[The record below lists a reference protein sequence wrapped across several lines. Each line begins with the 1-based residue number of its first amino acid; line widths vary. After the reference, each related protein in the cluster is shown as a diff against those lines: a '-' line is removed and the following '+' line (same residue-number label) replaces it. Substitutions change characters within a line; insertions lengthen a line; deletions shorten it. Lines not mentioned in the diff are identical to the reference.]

1 MSELDSQPVQSLL
14 TIGELVVDW
23 IATTKGASWSGPDT
37 FLRSA
42 GGNAANVAT
51 AYARLGGK
59 TRLVAKV
66 GSDIHGRY
74 LLETLSDSGID
85 TRFVFETS
93 RYPTAQC
100 YVLTSE
106 DEENIFFNW
115 PKPNACHQLTVK
127 ELSPDMFE
135 GSFALH
141 ATGISLTV
149 EPRSHF
155 VIAAMRR
162 ARELGLLISF
172 DAGFP
177 YGEGELAR
185 KLTKEAMSLSH
196 LLKVNLPELIYWL
209 GRSKHEV
216 AVSELAANPTTEKH
230 LEILLTYSRDFLN
243 QTGAEVVLCTLG
255 AFGSIV
261 VNAENEKFYPPY
273 KVKSLAGVG
282 AGDAYVAAILYKL
295 YDNYQKLLAMPGGP
309 PRQAVLLPAKMQQEL
324 EQNRQNSGKMPG
336 VNFIRPQD
344 ILALDWD
351 EAARFA
357 NATGALATRTISASS
372 GLPTLAEVEALLS

>member
-1 MSELDSQPVQSLL
+1 MTDSLTAEMSSNHCLL

-23 IATTKGASWSGPDT
+23 IATTKGASWSKPDT
-37 FLRSA
+37 FLRSP

-51 AYARLGGK
+51 AYARLGGQS
-59 TRLVAKV
+59 RLVAKV

-74 LLETLSDSGID
+74 LLETLGDSGID
-85 TRFVFETS
+85 TRFIFETS

-100 YVLTSE
+100 YVLTGE

-135 GSFALH
+135 GAFALH

-185 KLTKEAMSLSH
+185 KLTREAMSLSH
-196 LLKVNLPELIYWL
+196 MIKVNLPELIYWL

-216 AVSELAANPTTEKH
+216 PPADLAKSPTKPGH
-230 LEILLTYSRDFLN
+230 LDILLSYSRDLMN
-243 QTGAEVVLCTLG
+243 QTGAHVVLCTLG
-255 AFGSIV
+255 AHGSIV
-261 VNAENEKFYPPY
+261 VTDQKEKYYEPLR
-273 KVKSLAGVG
+273 VKSLAGVG
-282 AGDAYVAAILYKL
+282 AGDAYVAAVLYQL
-295 YDNYQKLLAMPGGP
+295 SDNYQKLLALPDGP
-309 PRQAVLLPAKMQQEL
+309 RRHSVLLPAKMQAQA
-324 EQNRQNSGKMPG
+324 QKAPADTT
-336 VNFIRPQD
+336 VRPAD
-344 ILALDWD
+344 ILELDWD
-351 EAARFA
+351 QVAVFA
-357 NATGALATRTISASS
+357 NATGALATRTVSASA
-372 GLPTLAEVEALLS
+372 GLPNCAEVAELLNKR